1 MFLKNH
7 FPSSDNPK
15 TPEFKPCYFLIKRF
29 PSEVVFSQAIS
40 NQGFGILGQ
49 KGFFDQFQIT
59 FNFQDLLI
67 ELEE

>member
-1 MFLKNH
+1 VFLKNH

-49 KGFFDQFQIT
+49 KGF
-59 FNFQDLLI
+59 
-67 ELEE
+67 